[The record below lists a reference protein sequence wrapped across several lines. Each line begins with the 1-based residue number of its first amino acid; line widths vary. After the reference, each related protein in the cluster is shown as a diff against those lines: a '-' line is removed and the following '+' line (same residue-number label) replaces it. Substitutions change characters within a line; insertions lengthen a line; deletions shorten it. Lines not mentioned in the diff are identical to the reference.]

1 MILIHGGFMALNTA
15 NRSETVT
22 GETTNCSFEAIYTYW
37 QKLPKADNDIG
48 THQRVLQH
56 LLTSYLPG
64 LYFVYLPFK
73 VLFARPVCS

>member
-37 QKLPKADNDIG
+37 QKLPKADN
-48 THQRVLQH
+48 
-56 LLTSYLPG
+56 G